1 MAREESTLDL
11 NQLSDDDG
19 FSDNEYSSSNAMMK
33 VQCRGYFSLDI
44 YKKG

>member
-19 FSDNEYSSSNAMMK
+19 FSDNEYSSSNDDESCCSESK
-33 VQCRGYFSLDI
+33 NLENKLR
-44 YKKG
+44 